1 VGKTYLDCSAAQLNN
16 EDKAE
21 AIENKRACVAAV
33 SKERRRREN
42 ILMPVT
48 DAAARSERWK
58 FEGHGPC
65 EESGFF
71 SASEQEQTFRF
82 CSAGGRKGESGQK
95 AIFDAKPKTRSRQA
109 AKTTGCLEI
118 EPMEHALFSF
128 PLLLLRSADQ
138 VTVMI

>member
-1 VGKTYLDCSAAQLNN
+1 MQQRVLRDGSSKDTD
-16 EDKAE
+16 
-21 AIENKRACVAAV
+21 RAKSRA
-33 SKERRRREN
+33 
-42 ILMPVT
+42 
-48 DAAARSERWK
+48 
-58 FEGHGPC
+58 
-65 EESGFF
+65 F
-71 SASEQEQTFRF
+71 SLLRNRNVQVLF
-82 CSAGGRKGESGQK
+82 CWWKGESGQK